1 MSKIWNPEAE
11 CMSRDKM
18 HALQS
23 ERLIKKVKEVYENVP
38 HYRAKMDEKGIKPE
52 DIRSVDDLHLLPF
65 TSKQDLRDTY
75 PNGLFA
81 RPNKDIVEIHATSGT
96 TGKQVVAGYTKNDLA
111 LWGEVMARVLASAGG
126 DENSVVQSSYG
137 YGLFTGGLGAHYGAQ
152 TIGAMAIPTS
162 SGNTERQIRMM
173 KDLGTTILCCTPSY
187 AAYIGETIKEM
198 GLDISEF
205 KLEAGVF
212 GAEPWTVEM
221 QHEIEKMLNIRTVD
235 IYGLT
240 EIIGPGVGFS
250 CEKECGIHLSEDHF
264 IPEIIDPETGE
275 VLPDGTLGELV
286 FTCITKEGMPVI
298 RYRTRDI
305 TSLTHE
311 PCECGRTLVRMGKIQ
326 GRSDDM
332 LIIRGV
338 NVFPSQVESALLDIS
353 DVAPYYMLIVDREG
367 TRDTLEVQVE
377 MAPDFFSDEIKH
389 LEKLEKEIYEKLKS
403 ALGLAVKVKLVE
415 PKSITRSEG
424 KAVRVI
430 DNRKK

>member
-1 MSKIWNPEAE
+1 
-11 CMSRDKM
+11 M

-23 ERLIKKVKEVYENVP
+23 ERLCKKIKEVYENVP
-38 HYRAKMDEKGIKPE
+38 YYRAKMDEKGVKPE

-75 PNGLFA
+75 PFGLFA

-96 TGKQVVAGYTKNDLA
+96 TGKQIVAGYTKNDLA

-126 DENSVVQSSYG
+126 DENSIVQSSYG

-152 TIGAMAIPTS
+152 ALGAMAIPTS

-187 AAYIGETIKEM
+187 ATYIGESIRDM
-198 GLDISEF
+198 GLDIGEF
-205 KLEAGVF
+205 NLKAGVL

-221 QHEIEKMLNIRTVD
+221 KREIEKLLNIKAFDV
-235 IYGLT
+235 YGLT
-240 EIIGPGVGFS
+240 EVIGPGVAFS
-250 CEKECGIHLSEDHF
+250 CEKECGMHISEDHF
-264 IPEIIDPETGE
+264 IPEIIDPETGKT
-275 VLPDGTLGELV
+275 LPDGELGELV
-286 FTCITKEGMPVI
+286 FTCITKEGMPMM

-305 TSLTHE
+305 TSITHE

-332 LIIRGV
+332 MIIRGV
-338 NVFPSQVESALLDIS
+338 NVFPSQVESALLDVT
-353 DVAPYYMLIVDREG
+353 DVAPYYMLVVDREG

-377 MAPDFFSDEIKH
+377 MSPEFFSDEVKQ

-403 ALGLAVKVKLVE
+403 ALGLATKVKLVE
-415 PKSITRSEG
+415 PKGITRSEG

-430 DNRKK
+430 DKRKK